1 VSFRADYWMKKRE
14 KASLV
19 KKLLDH
25 YFSQP
30 KVPLYHHDPYTLLI
44 AVVLSARSTD
54 AMVNRITPLLFARA
68 STPDE
73 MVELNVEEIRS
84 LIKPCGLSPQK
95 AKAIKELSRQL
106 IEKHHGEVPQTF
118 EELESLPGVG
128 HKTASVVMA
137 QAFHL
142 PAFPVDTHIFRCAR
156 RWGLSKGKGVA
167 AIEKDLK
174 KLFDEKDWIA
184 LHLQIIYYARTYC
197 PARGH
202 HVSDC
207 PICQA
212 LA

>member
-1 VSFRADYWMKKRE
+1 MKKRE
-14 KASLV
+14 KAFLV
-19 KKLLDH
+19 KRLLDH
-25 YFSQP
+25 YFPQP
-30 KVPLYHHDPYTLLI
+30 KVPLHHWDPFTLLI

-54 AMVNRITPLLFARA
+54 AMVNRITPTLFARA
-68 STPDE
+68 STPKE

-106 IEKHHGEVPQTF
+106 IEKHKGEVPQTF

-128 HKTASVVMA
+128 HKSASVVMA

-167 AIEKDLK
+167 AVEKDLK
-174 KLFDEKDWIA
+174 KLFDEKDWIR

-202 HVSDC
+202 HIADC
-207 PICQA
+207 PICHA
-212 LA
+212 LGV